1 MMFEDIQGSI
11 EALVEYL
18 NYDSKRY
25 YKSTTVHFHIF
36 RNAVES
42 GGYEKYLQAVYAS
55 TKRAYLNN
63 LPVSMEF
70 PIATNAE
77 GRRYS
82 DIAYIKGGYY
92 CVEELK
98 CCSHTAGF
106 KNFLEAYKKDIMK
119 VAGLMDYNQV
129 AFGEGY
135 VVGFMLFDSLEV
147 IRQCKE
153 IMLSDVD
160 FILADTDLAEN
171 VCCTT
176 IYEVDGF
183 YMCAVITRAY
193 SRESYYR

>member
-106 KNFLEAYKKDIMK
+106 KNFL
-119 VAGLMDYNQV
+119 
-129 AFGEGY
+129 
-135 VVGFMLFDSLEV
+135 
-147 IRQCKE
+147 
-153 IMLSDVD
+153 
-160 FILADTDLAEN
+160 DTSFQS
-171 VCCTT
+171 TP
-176 IYEVDGF
+176 
-183 YMCAVITRAY
+183 
-193 SRESYYR
+193 

>member
-1 MMFEDIQGSI
+1 MVIEDIKESI
-11 EALVEYL
+11 EILVSYL
-18 NYDSKRY
+18 RNDSERFCK
-25 YKSTTVHFHIF
+25 TTNTYLHIF
-36 RNAVES
+36 RNAVNS
-42 GGYEKYLQAVYAS
+42 GGYEKYLQAVYAAA
-55 TKRAYLNN
+55 KQAYLNTK
-63 LPVSMEF
+63 VHTEF
-70 PIATNAE
+70 PITANSKKAS
-77 GRRYS
+77 GYC

-135 VVGFMLFDSLEV
+135 VVGFMLFDTLEV
-147 IRQCKE
+147 IKQCKE

-176 IYEVDGF
+176 IYKVDGL